1 MINRK
6 PIKNK
11 NITKILILL
20 IFLVGILFV
29 MYYNSVIKKPLKGND
44 SVVSIEVKQG
54 DGFYD
59 ILNNLEK
66 EDKVRS
72 KLMIKLK
79 LALDNK
85 NINLNEGIYE
95 IPSDS
100 TLNDILKSLENN
112 LDNINLV
119 KVTIPEGFS
128 VEEIGEKLEENG
140 FCTKEEFV
148 DAVNNYQLPDFIEEK
163 DKTRYNLEG
172 FLYPDTYLIK
182 KGTSA
187 EDIITIMLER
197 FKTVMNEVKEDV
209 NLTLDDSEMY
219 DVITIASMIEKEARV
234 DEDRPLIASVIYN
247 RLNEDMKLQ
256 LDATVLYSLGYH
268 VETVLN
274 RHLEVDSPYNTYKYK
289 GLPEGPICNPGI
301 ESIKAALQPAESDY
315 IYYILQNDGAHYF
328 TDNYDDFLNKKKELG
343 Y

>member
-6 PIKNK
+6 PIK

-44 SVVSIEVKQG
+44 SVVAIEVKQG

-85 NINLNEGIYE
+85 KINLNEGIYE

-100 TLNDILKSLENN
+100 TLNDILKSLESN

-119 KVTIPEGFS
+119 KITIPEGFS

>member
-1 MINRK
+1 MIKIK

-11 NITKILILL
+11 KITKILLLL

-44 SVVSIEVKQG
+44 SLVAIEVKQG

-66 EDKVRS
+66 EDKLRN
-72 KLMIKLK
+72 KLMIKIK

-119 KVTIPEGFS
+119 KITIPEGYN
-128 VEEIGEKLEENG
+128 VEEIGAKLEESD
-140 FCTKEEFV
+140 FCSKEEFI
-148 DAVNNYQLPDFIEEK
+148 DAVNNYQLPDFVEEK

-187 EDIITIMLER
+187 EDIITVMLER
-197 FKTVMNEVKEDV
+197 FKTVMSEVKEEIK
-209 NLTLDDSEMY
+209 LTLDDSEMY

-315 IYYILQNDGAHYF
+315 IYYILENDGSHYF
-328 TDNYDDFLNKKKELG
+328 TNSYDDFLNKKKELG

>member
-1 MINRK
+1 M
-6 PIKNK
+6 
-11 NITKILILL
+11 
-20 IFLVGILFV
+20 
-29 MYYNSVIKKPLKGND
+29 
-44 SVVSIEVKQG
+44 
-54 DGFYD
+54 
-59 ILNNLEK
+59 
-66 EDKVRS
+66 
-72 KLMIKLK
+72 
-79 LALDNK
+79 
-85 NINLNEGIYE
+85 
-95 IPSDS
+95 
-100 TLNDILKSLENN
+100 KSLESN

-119 KVTIPEGFS
+119 KITIPEGFS
-128 VEEIGEKLEENG
+128 VEEIGGKLEENG

-148 DAVNNYQLPDFIEEK
+148 DAVNSYQLPDFIEEK

-172 FLYPDTYLIK
+172 FLYPDTYYIK

-197 FKTVMNEVKEDV
+197 FKSVMNEVKEDV
-209 NLTLDDSEMY
+209 NLALDDSKMY

-274 RHLEVDSPYNTYKYK
+274 RHLEIDSPYNTYKYK
-289 GLPEGPICNPGI
+289 GLPEGQICNPGI
-301 ESIKAALQPAESDY
+301 ESIKAALQPAESNY

>member
-1 MINRK
+1 MINIK

-11 NITKILILL
+11 KITKILILL

-29 MYYNSVIKKPLKGND
+29 MYYNSVIKKPLKGDD
-44 SVVSIEVKQG
+44 SVVVIEVKQG

-100 TLNDILKSLENN
+100 TLNDILKSLESN

-119 KVTIPEGFS
+119 KITIPEGFS
-128 VEEIGEKLEENG
+128 VEEIGGKLEENG

-148 DAVNNYQLPDFIEEK
+148 DAVNSYQLPDFIEEK

-172 FLYPDTYLIK
+172 FLYPDTYYIK

-197 FKTVMNEVKEDV
+197 FKSVMNEVKEDV
-209 NLTLDDSEMY
+209 NLALDDSKMY

-234 DEDRPLIASVIYN
+234 DEDRQLIASVIYN

-274 RHLEVDSPYNTYKYK
+274 RHLEIDSPYNTYKYK

-301 ESIKAALQPAESDY
+301 ESIKAALQPAESNY

>member
-1 MINRK
+1 MINIK

-11 NITKILILL
+11 KITKILILL

-29 MYYNSVIKKPLKGND
+29 MYYNSVIKKPLKGDD
-44 SVVSIEVKQG
+44 SVVVIEVKQG

-100 TLNDILKSLENN
+100 TLNDILKSLESN

-119 KVTIPEGFS
+119 KITIPEGFS
-128 VEEIGEKLEENG
+128 VEEIGGKLEENG

-148 DAVNNYQLPDFIEEK
+148 DAVNSYQLPDFIEEK

-172 FLYPDTYLIK
+172 FLYPDTYYIK

-197 FKTVMNEVKEDV
+197 FKSVMNEVKEDV
-209 NLTLDDSEMY
+209 NLALDDSKMY

-268 VETVLN
+268 VETLLN

>member
-1 MINRK
+1 MINIK

-11 NITKILILL
+11 KITKILILL

-29 MYYNSVIKKPLKGND
+29 MYYNSVIKKPLKGDD
-44 SVVSIEVKQG
+44 SVVVIEVKQG

-328 TDNYDDFLNKKKELG
+328 TDNYHDFLNKKKELG

>member
-1 MINRK
+1 MIKIK

-11 NITKILILL
+11 KITKILILL

-29 MYYNSVIKKPLKGND
+29 MYYNSVIKKPLKGDD
-44 SVVSIEVKQG
+44 SVVVIEVKQG

-100 TLNDILKSLENN
+100 TLNDILKSLESN

-119 KVTIPEGFS
+119 KITIPEGFS
-128 VEEIGEKLEENG
+128 VEEIGGKLEENG

-148 DAVNNYQLPDFIEEK
+148 DAVNSYQLPDFIEEK

-172 FLYPDTYLIK
+172 FLYPDTYYIK

-197 FKTVMNEVKEDV
+197 FKSVMNEVKEDV
-209 NLTLDDSEMY
+209 NLALDDSKMY

-234 DEDRPLIASVIYN
+234 DEDRQLIASVIYN

-274 RHLEVDSPYNTYKYK
+274 RHLEIDSPYNTYKYK

-301 ESIKAALQPAESDY
+301 ESIKAALQPAESNY

>member
-1 MINRK
+1 MIKIK

-11 NITKILILL
+11 KITKILLLL

-44 SVVSIEVKQG
+44 SLVAIEVKQG

-66 EDKVRS
+66 EDKLRN
-72 KLMIKLK
+72 KLMIKIK

-119 KVTIPEGFS
+119 KITIPEGYN
-128 VEEIGEKLEENG
+128 VEEIGAKLEESD
-140 FCTKEEFV
+140 FCSKEEFI
-148 DAVNNYQLPDFIEEK
+148 DAVNNYQLPDFVEEK

-187 EDIITIMLER
+187 EDIITVMLER
-197 FKTVMNEVKEDV
+197 FKTVMSEVKEEIK
-209 NLTLDDSEMY
+209 LTLDDSEMY